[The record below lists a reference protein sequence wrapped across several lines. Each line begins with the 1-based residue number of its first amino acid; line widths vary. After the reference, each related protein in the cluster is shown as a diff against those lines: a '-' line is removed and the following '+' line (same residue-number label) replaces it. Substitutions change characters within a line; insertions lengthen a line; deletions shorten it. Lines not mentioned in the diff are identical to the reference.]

1 MTPGRKDDRKPR
13 AARPLLAVLVLASVT
28 VTTLDYRGGADSPVQ
43 PVRDGVAGVLGP
55 AEDAVATAAR
65 PLGTLPALVRRNA
78 DLREDIARLEAE
90 NANLRTEL
98 SQVPLQ
104 AHRGEELDGL
114 LRTAKDTGY
123 ALVPARVVAMGPA
136 QSFSRTVTI
145 DAGTRAGVH
154 ADMTVLNNDGLV
166 GRVLRAS
173 RTSATVLLAVDR
185 DSVVGARV
193 AASMKIGVLRG
204 RGGLGEQARLDLQL
218 ADRSATPREGD
229 VVLTW
234 GSGDSG
240 PYVAGIPVG
249 TVDSVYRSPREQSTE
264 AVIRPLVDFAALDV
278 VGVVVDA
285 GTKSDRTVIRAGA
298 TASAPDAGS
307 QEGERR

>member
-1 MTPGRKDDRKPR
+1 MTPGRKDDRRPR
-13 AARPLLAVLVLASVT
+13 AARPLLAVLVLASIT
-28 VTTLDYRGGADSPVQ
+28 VTTLDYRGGADSPVR
-43 PVRDGVAGVLGP
+43 PVRDGVAWALGP
-55 AEDAVATAAR
+55 VEDVVATAAR
-65 PLGTLPALVRRNA
+65 PLGTVPALVRRNQ
-78 DLREDIARLEAE
+78 DLRDDIARLEAE

-104 AHRGEELDGL
+104 VHRAEELEGL
-114 LRTAKDTGY
+114 LRTAKDAGH
-123 ALVPARVVAMGPA
+123 ALVAARVVAMGPA

-173 RTSATVLLAVDR
+173 RSSATVLLAVDR

-218 ADRSATPREGD
+218 ADRSATPRRGD
-229 VVLTW
+229 VVVTW
-234 GSGDSG
+234 GSGASG
-240 PYVAGIPVG
+240 PYVAGVPVG
-249 TVDSVYRSPREQSTE
+249 TVDSVYSSPRDQSTQ
-264 AVIRPLVDFAALDV
+264 AVIRPLVDFSALDV
-278 VGVVVDA
+278 VGVVVGA
-285 GTKSDRTVIRAGA
+285 GTKSDRTVIRAGGA
-298 TASAPDAGS
+298 APGPQA
-307 QEGERR
+307 EGERG

>member
-1 MTPGRKDDRKPR
+1 MTPGRTHANRSPR
-13 AARPLLAVLVLASVT
+13 AARSLLAVLVLASVT
-28 VTTLDYRGGADSPVQ
+28 VATLDHRGGPDSPVE

-55 AEDAVATAAR
+55 VEDVVAMAAR
-65 PLGTLPALVRRNA
+65 PLGSVPAAMRRNKG
-78 DLREDIARLEAE
+78 LREEIAQLEAE
-90 NANLRTEL
+90 NANLRTQL

-104 AHRGEELDGL
+104 VHRAEQLDGL

-123 ALVPARVVAMGPA
+123 ALVPARVVALGPA
-136 QSFSRTVTI
+136 QSFSRTVTV
-145 DAGTRAGVH
+145 DAGTRAGVR

-204 RGGLGEQARLDLQL
+204 RGGLGEQARMDLQL
-218 ADRSATPREGD
+218 VDHAATPRRGD
-229 VVLTW
+229 VVVTW
-234 GSGDSG
+234 GSGGTG

-249 TVDSVYRSPREQSTE
+249 TVDSVYSSPREQSKE

-278 VGVVVDA
+278 VGVVVRA

-298 TASAPDAGS
+298 AATAGPERG
-307 QEGERR
+307 EGR